1 MPLIAF
7 FQMKRLHIL
16 LHSRPRMKMDRTVSN
31 RDLFHVDSHGQ
42 IRVKPCTSFD
52 SLFIRIHSQEL
63 LSLHSIAILPAGN
76 KIIEALCERR
86 IFSLRKEMVDLQCPQ
101 FSSISIL
108 NNIQI
113 LLVTV
118 GTDRDTKVF
127 NKHVRIIF
135 R

>member
-1 MPLIAF
+1 
-7 FQMKRLHIL
+7 MKV
-16 LHSRPRMKMDRTVSN
+16 DRAVSS
-31 RDLFHVDSHGQ
+31 RDLFHVDSHRQ
-42 IRVKPCTSFD
+42 IRVEPCTAFD
-52 SLFIRIHSQEL
+52 SLFIGIHSQEL
-63 LSLHSIAILPAGN
+63 FPLHSIAVLPAGN
-76 KIIEALCERR
+76 KIIEAHCERR

-118 GTDRDTKVF
+118 GTDRDTKVL
-127 NKHVRIIF
+127 NKRVRIIF